1 MNIKLFEYSKTKKK
15 KGTGKFTDYLFIFV
29 CLILL
34 FLIGYNEDE
43 EEYNMEEVAKLEES
57 LIVWNTEKAKYEDS
71 YQYST
76 SFSSWVGF
84 GNETTLV
91 IRNNEIV
98 ERQYNEFDRDGTT
111 DSWSENK
118 KEELGTHQEGAEL
131 KLIDTLYRECKNML
145 LTTNPSKNYIDLSFN
160 ENGIL
165 QTCTYSHKDC
175 ADDCSSGVRIDT
187 IEFLEEKSP

>member
-57 LIVWNTEKAKYEDS
+57 LIVWNTEKAKY
-71 YQYST
+71 
-76 SFSSWVGF
+76 
-84 GNETTLV
+84 
-91 IRNNEIV
+91 NEIV